1 MKKKKAAYEMD
12 EVEIK
17 EAADKLLKLEE
28 ELKDSG
34 KSEEEKSYLISKAI
48 HEAVNPEHEEFRAKD
63 AIEASYRIDTYKVK
77 AAKLHEA
84 VRVGTINRGWV
95 EANDKISLEYNPS
108 HQVLIIRGK
117 GIQNEAWGTGKTI
130 QVQVPVTNVPF
141 MVIAED

>member
-1 MKKKKAAYEMD
+1 MKKKVSDIPDTSMMT
-12 EVEIK
+12 
-17 EAADKLLKLEE
+17 
-28 ELKDSG
+28 
-34 KSEEEKSYLISKAI
+34 KAI
-48 HEAVNPEHEEFRAKD
+48 IKDEYEAKKEKALSYDDFRP
-63 AIEASYRIDTYKVK
+63 IEVCATYKVK

-95 EANDKISLEYNPS
+95 EASDKISLEYNPS